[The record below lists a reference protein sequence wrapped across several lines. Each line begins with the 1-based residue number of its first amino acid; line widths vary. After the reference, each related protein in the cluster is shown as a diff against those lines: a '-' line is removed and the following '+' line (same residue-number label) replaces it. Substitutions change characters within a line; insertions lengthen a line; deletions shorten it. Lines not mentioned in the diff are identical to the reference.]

1 MLEKRSL
8 NEYLKA
14 NNLPLKLE
22 VSFDDMNR
30 AFKALSDDSDDED
43 DSLTLRES
51 LELCELANAGSYK
64 HTRD

>member
-30 AFKALSDDSDDED
+30 AFKALVDEEDLGDD
-43 DSLTLRES
+43 DSLTL
-51 LELCELANAGSYK
+51 
-64 HTRD
+64 